1 MKYMG
6 IWKGEVNE
14 VERPH
19 VAYDNQVTYIN
30 SESGGLFIPN
40 VDVHDRVEAGMLLGT
55 VVNVLTGTVEQKVI
69 APSSGTITAIREY
82 PAIEMGSLLARI
94 VEM

>member
-1 MKYMG
+1 MG

-14 VERPH
+14 IRHPRI
-19 VAYDNQVTYIN
+19 AYDNQVTYIN
-30 SESGGLFIPN
+30 SESSGIFIPN
-40 VDVHDRVEAGMLLGT
+40 VDIHDRVEAGMLIGT

-69 APSSGTITAIREY
+69 APNSGVITAIREY

-94 VEM
+94 VDL